1 MGIGAFMKT
10 NSKRKKIIFSCCALV
25 LVVAIVA
32 AIFLP
37 GVMKKDIK
45 NYSYVAKTQKSVDAS
60 SGFDV
65 TVVGS
70 GNRKILVNSK
80 NGAVAFVSADGKTIF
95 NACSKDAAE
104 QTLAHIISLRL
115 RDKDGNS
122 YIMNS
127 TDNSVAFGTFGVISQ
142 SNTRTNIRFDFY
154 PDAAASKKGF
164 KGAAVYASVTV
175 SLNYEYNNFKAS
187 VNTKDIMLPDGF
199 YVEKLSIM
207 PGLFSVSEATGN
219 EFYTLPD
226 GCGSVI
232 DLSAVSEKP
241 LVADLG
247 MYGSDVSFFEYE
259 QGAALPFLAF
269 TKKDCIVNTI
279 IGNGDGLSE
288 ISFKRFEKGGGYLY
302 NTFNVTACGMVDGKF
317 VAGEPYEGELSQIY
331 VITQEKG
338 ADYNNIAEQVRDNLV
353 SRGYLPREMKDKFV
367 DFPFFVNVLG
377 SADGKTQE
385 TTFEDAAEITALL
398 KSRGVRNVALRFSGA
413 GKKGLS
419 SDSDYADTFS
429 KKLGGK
435 AGFSEMAGK
444 IVEQGNSAWLDLNV
458 YTDNSDKKGADV
470 MVYEMPSKFAGFA
483 VEQFSLNSTRKVNN
497 IVSECYNVIA
507 DIESTDVCL
516 NDASMVLYTDLSGKN
531 NRQDVLSNMREKSGA
546 LNANSSLML
555 SYPAAYLLSNAD
567 AVFSVPDTSMLSN
580 NRGVTAVPIMQM
592 VLHGS
597 LVYGSSYMNVTNLSA
612 EDALL
617 RCVEYGSAPAFLF
630 THNSQSNLNYNVY
643 ASYTAQLYA
652 RAKKLLP
659 VMDMKMTSHEVVI
672 DGVYKITYD
681 YSKVVYVNYNPS
693 VVEVNGG
700 MISAKDFVVI

>member
-32 AIFLP
+32 AFFLL

-80 NGAVAFVSADGKTIF
+80 NGAVAFVSTDGKTIF

-142 SNTRTNIRFDFY
+142 NNTRTNIRFDFY
-154 PDAAASKKGF
+154 PDATASKKGF

-207 PGLFSVSEATGN
+207 PGLFSVSEATGD

-226 GCGSVI
+226 GCGAVI

-302 NTFNVTACGMVDGKF
+302 NTFNITACGMIDGKF

-413 GKKGLS
+413 GKNGLS

-435 AGFSEMAGK
+435 AGFSEMAGN

-458 YTDNSDKKGADV
+458 YTDNSRKNGTDV

-555 SYPAAYLLSNAD
+555 SYPATYLLSNAD
-567 AVFSVPDTSMLSN
+567 AVFSVPDTSILSN

-693 VVEVNGG
+693 VVEVNGV

>member
-80 NGAVAFVSADGKTIF
+80 NGAVAFVSTDGKTIF
-95 NACSKDAAE
+95 NSRSKDAAE
-104 QTLAHIISLRL
+104 QTLAHIVSLRL

-127 TDNSVAFGTFGVISQ
+127 TDNSVAFGTFSVISQ

-164 KGAAVYASVTV
+164 KGAAVYASVTL

-226 GCGSVI
+226 GCGAVI

-259 QGAALPFLAF
+259 QGAALPFFAF

-317 VAGEPYEGELSQIY
+317 VAGDPYEGELSQIY

-377 SADGKTQE
+377 SSDGKTQE

-435 AGFSEMAGK
+435 DGFNEMAGK

-458 YTDNSDKKGADV
+458 YTDNSRKNGTDV

-483 VEQFSLNSTRKVNN
+483 VEKFSLNSTRKVNN
-497 IVSECYNVIA
+497 IVSECYNVTA

-567 AVFSVPDTSMLSN
+567 AVFSAPDTSMLSN
-580 NRGVTAVPIMQM
+580 NQGVTAVPIMQM

-681 YSKVVYVNYNPS
+681 YNKVVYVNYNPS
-693 VVEVNGG
+693 VVEVNGV

>member
-1 MGIGAFMKT
+1 MKKVFK
-10 NSKRKKIIFSCCALV
+10 NKKILLSCCALV
-25 LVVAIVA
+25 LAIA
-32 AIFLP
+32 ILLAIFLP
-37 GVMKKDIK
+37 GAIKKDVN
-45 NYSYVAKTQKSVDAS
+45 NYSYVAKSQKAVDVS

-80 NGAVAFVSADGKTIF
+80 NGAVAFVSNDGKTVF
-95 NACSKDAAE
+95 NSCSKDAAE

-115 RDKDGNS
+115 RDKNGNS

-127 TDNSVAFGTFGVISQ
+127 TDNSVAFGTFGVVSQ
-142 SNTRTNIRFDFY
+142 SNTRANIKFDFY
-154 PDAAASKKGF
+154 PNAESSNKGI
-164 KGAAVYASVTV
+164 KGAEIFASVTI
-175 SLNYEYNNFKAS
+175 SFNYEYNNFKAS
-187 VNTKDIMLPDGF
+187 VNTKDIVLPDGF
-199 YVEKLSIM
+199 FVEKLSIM
-207 PGLFSVSEATGN
+207 PGLFSVSEATGQ
-219 EFYTLPD
+219 EYYTLPD
-226 GCGSVI
+226 GCGAVV
-232 DLSAVSEKP
+232 DLSTVSEKP

-247 MYGSDVSFFEYE
+247 VYGSDVSFYEYE
-259 QGAALPFLAF
+259 QGAILPFFAF
-269 TKKDCIVNTI
+269 TKKDCIVNTV

-288 ISFKRFEKGGGYLY
+288 ISFKRFENGGGYLY
-302 NTFNVTACGMVDGKF
+302 NTFNVTSCGMIDGKF

-338 ADYNNIAEQVRDNLV
+338 ADYNDIAEQVRDNLV
-353 SRGYLPREMKDKFV
+353 SRGYLPREISGKFV

-377 SADGKTQE
+377 SADGKMQE

-419 SDSDYADTFS
+419 SDSDYTDTFS

-435 AGFSEMAGK
+435 DGFNNTSNK
-444 IVEQGNSAWLDLNV
+444 IVEQGNSLWLDLNV
-458 YTDNSDKKGADV
+458 YTNNARKNGTDV
-470 MVYEMPSKFAGFA
+470 MVYEMPSKFAGFP
-483 VEQFSLNSTRKVNN
+483 VEQFSLNTTNKVNTV
-497 IVSECYNVIA
+497 VSKSYNMITELTAV
-507 DIESTDVCL
+507 DVCL
-516 NDASMVLYTDLSGKN
+516 NDASMVLYTDLTGKN
-531 NRQDVLSNMREKSGA
+531 NRQNVLSNIREKTGA
-546 LNANSSLML
+546 LNANGSLML
-555 SYPAAYLLSNAD
+555 SYPAAYLLNNAD
-567 AVFSVPDTSMLSN
+567 AVFSVPDTAELSN
-580 NRGVTAVPIMQM
+580 YQGVTAVPIIQM

-617 RCVEYGSAPAFLF
+617 RCVEYGSVPAFLF

-659 VMDMKMTSHEVVI
+659 VMDMKITSHELVLS
-672 DGVYKITYD
+672 GVYKITYD
-681 YSKVVYVNYNPS
+681 YNKVVYVNYNPS
-693 VVEVNGG
+693 VVEVNGV

>member
-1 MGIGAFMKT
+1 MEIGAFMKT

-45 NYSYVAKTQKSVDAS
+45 NYSYVAKTQKSVEAS

-80 NGAVAFVSADGKTIF
+80 NGAVAFVSTDGKTIF

-104 QTLAHIISLRL
+104 QTLAHIVSLRL

-164 KGAAVYASVTV
+164 KGAAVYASVTL

-226 GCGSVI
+226 GCGAVI

-241 LVADLG
+241 LVAELG

-302 NTFNVTACGMVDGKF
+302 NTFNVTACGMIDGKF

-338 ADYNNIAEQVRDNLV
+338 ADYNNIAEQVRDNLF

-367 DFPFFVNVLG
+367 DFPFFINVLG
-377 SADGKTQE
+377 SSDGKTQE

-413 GKKGLS
+413 GKNGLS

-435 AGFSEMAGK
+435 AGFNEMVGK

-458 YTDNSDKKGADV
+458 YTDNSRKNGADV

-693 VVEVNGG
+693 VVEVNGV